1 MTDFRGSIL
10 ELKENQATV
19 MTDACDF
26 ITIKRQPE
34 MFIGQQIKFQKSDIN
49 TTGNKY
55 KKYLAL
61 VASVFIIVLSF
72 TFYSQVFIPNTVY
85 AYVDVDINPSIEFAI
100 DKNMRVL
107 DIKPLNKDAQT
118 LLKELK
124 LNNLPIK
131 QAITE
136 VVKESRQLGFIKP
149 NKKNA
154 VLVSVSLGSEKKRN
168 LDKSDEKELDNIL
181 ADISSTTFDLVSE
194 KIKPDV
200 LKVTSEERLLAVK
213 IEISMGRYALYNKMK
228 EKNINISVEE
238 AKTFRVSDMLDKA
251 QVSGSNDLSPEG
263 DNGNNHNGNADTG
276 TNITNENNKND
287 NTNYGNINSEM
298 KKGNKDKNEGI
309 KGNYND
315 HSDTEATRDKNGSTD
330 QNTVIDSSDKN
341 NDNSDTGASVDKNG
355 STNQSITIDSSDKTG
370 DNSDTGA
377 SIDTNDSTDQ
387 GTTEV
392 PGNEQTSTNS
402 DVAPNAPATSQEPD
416 D

>member
-341 NDNSDTGASVDKNG
+341 NDNSDTGASVDKNS